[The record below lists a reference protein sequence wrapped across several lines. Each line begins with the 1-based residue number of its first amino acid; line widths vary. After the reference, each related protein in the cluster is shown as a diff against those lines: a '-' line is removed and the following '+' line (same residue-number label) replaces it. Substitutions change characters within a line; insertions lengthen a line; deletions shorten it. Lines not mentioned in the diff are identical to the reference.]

1 MAELGDLSVQIH
13 WPGVENS
20 TLTVLGAAF
29 EEGRY
34 PGAELVEAKPPP
46 PARRKRSRSTKDK
59 GQAEAA
65 TNEEN

>member
-1 MAELGDLSVQIH
+1 MAELRDLSVQIH

-46 PARRKRSRSTKDK
+46 PARRKRRAKTEET
-59 GQAEAA
+59 AEAA
-65 TNEEN
+65 TTEET